1 MNCPL
6 TLDLE
11 PGFLYIMKVSNTP
24 LMETWNLFT
33 GSDYVLAGIG
43 FVGLVSVVIVLR
55 SAFGKVNNREV
66 SRRRIIDSVTEII
79 TEEE

>member
-1 MNCPL
+1 
-6 TLDLE
+6 
-11 PGFLYIMKVSNTP
+11 MKVSNTP
-24 LMETWNLFT
+24 LMETWSLFSS
-33 GSDYVLAGIG
+33 SDFVLAGIG

-66 SRRRIIDSVTEII
+66 SRRRIIDSITEIV

>member
-1 MNCPL
+1 
-6 TLDLE
+6 
-11 PGFLYIMKVSNTP
+11 MKVSNTP

-33 GSDYVLAGIG
+33 GSDFVLAGIG
-43 FVGLVSVVIVLR
+43 LVGLVSVVIVLR

-66 SRRRIIDSVTEII
+66 SRRRVIDTITEIF

>member
-1 MNCPL
+1 
-6 TLDLE
+6 
-11 PGFLYIMKVSNTP
+11 MKVSNTL
-24 LMETWNLFT
+24 LMETWNLFIE
-33 GSDYVLAGIG
+33 SDYVLAGIG

-66 SRRRIIDSVTEII
+66 SRRRVIDTITEIF